1 MARILRGRSRPLLAT
16 QNSRKPRRFW
26 MLTSSKRLSTGAKA
40 TRDNYGGSLWLK
52 VPTAPHIE
60 VYQFGNPA
68 TIAAMLKSP
77 YFKLA
82 PEDIAVLEGNPA
94 VRQRYTELVVET
106 WLPPLRLMVDLFTT
120 QVRLKSCALS
130 WHAPLHSHA
139 IRITR
144 ARQMHLNDGIGI
156 ERLEALMPKT
166 FGITWAAALGSPGA
180 PLYQACTYTRQ
191 LESVAARWQS
201 GDHSMLQPV
210 VAYPCFVVGM
220 IQVEVKKEAGR
231 KELELLGQ
239 SSGARSAAGGMDV
252 FQRGE

>member
-1 MARILRGRSRPLLAT
+1 MECFVAPFNASYIQLYEALQNTMWELGLSAQIDHWQLA
-16 QNSRKPRRFW
+16 
-26 MLTSSKRLSTGAKA
+26 
-40 TRDNYGGSLWLK
+40 WLK
-52 VPTAPHIE
+52 VSAAPHIE
-60 VYQFGNPA
+60 VYQFGSPA

-82 PEDIAVLEGNPA
+82 PEDIAVLEGDPA

-106 WLPPLRLMVDLFTT
+106 WLPPLRVMVDLFTT

-156 ERLEALMPKT
+156 ERLEALMPKP
-166 FGITWAAALGSPGA
+166 FGITWAAALGSPNA
-180 PLYQACTYTRQ
+180 PLYQACTYARQ

-201 GDHSMLQPV
+201 GDHGMLQPV
-210 VAYPCFVVGM
+210 VAYPHMAVAM
-220 IQVEVKKEAGR
+220 IVVEVKKEAGR

-239 SSGARSAAGGMDV
+239 SSGARSAAGGSDWA
-252 FQRGE
+252 QKGGEQAT